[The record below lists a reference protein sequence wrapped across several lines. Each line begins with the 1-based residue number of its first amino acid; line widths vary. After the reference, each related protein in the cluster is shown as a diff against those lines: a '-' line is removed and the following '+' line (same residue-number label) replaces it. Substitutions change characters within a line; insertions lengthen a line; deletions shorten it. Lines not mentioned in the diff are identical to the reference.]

1 MEKDQHKEDEKELD
15 KALSNEA
22 LSKMDNPL
30 TNTELAA
37 LAAFFAKESK
47 KDAEKS
53 DDKEWP
59 GKLFGYFLVKYKQ
72 LLVSHSIFAIVA

>member
-1 MEKDQHKEDEKELD
+1 MEKDQYKEDEKELD

-22 LSKMDNPL
+22 LSKMDNSL
-30 TNTELAA
+30 TNSELAA

-47 KDAEKS
+47 KE
-53 DDKEWP
+53 DDKSSTKEWCL
-59 GKLFGYFLVKYKQ
+59 KLFGYFLVKYKQ

>member
-1 MEKDQHKEDEKELD
+1 VEKDQHKEDEKELD
-15 KALSNEA
+15 RALSNEA

-47 KDAEKS
+47 KEAEKS
-53 DDKEWP
+53 ADKE
-59 GKLFGYFLVKYKQ
+59 
-72 LLVSHSIFAIVA
+72 

>member
-22 LSKMDNPL
+22 LSKMDNSL
-30 TNTELAA
+30 TNSELAA

-47 KDAEKS
+47 KEEGKS
-53 DDKEWP
+53 TANE
-59 GKLFGYFLVKYKQ
+59 
-72 LLVSHSIFAIVA
+72 